1 MQACLFSGLS
11 CTKLDEDKY
20 LFDKVTGDQF
30 GKTDLEISSA
40 VGAAYSNLSG
50 VASNNHYLTM
60 NEVTTDECVVPT
72 RGPDWGDGGR
82 WVRLKRHTLYCYGS

>member
-1 MQACLFSGLS
+1 MKSKLFINILFATLLVSGIS

-20 LFDKVTGDQF
+20 LYDRVTGDQF
-30 GKTDLEISSA
+30 GQTDLEISSA

-60 NEVTTDECVVPT
+60 NEVTTDEIVVPT

-82 WVRLKRHTLYCYGS
+82 W